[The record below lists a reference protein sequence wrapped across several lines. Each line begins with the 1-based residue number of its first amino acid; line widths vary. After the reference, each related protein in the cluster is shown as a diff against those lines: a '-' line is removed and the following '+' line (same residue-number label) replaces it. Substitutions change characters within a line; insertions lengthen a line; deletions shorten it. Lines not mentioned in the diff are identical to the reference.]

1 MARGDSK
8 RASAYEYNKGLGAYN
23 NSTDVFKWSLV
34 TDTYASINA
43 NATAL
48 AIADVTVVASA
59 GNYVSATT
67 VASTTWAQ
75 LTDTSTLD
83 GADFSFAA
91 DGANPITGKCLVLYN
106 DTSTTDHI
114 VTIVDITTD
123 GTTAADTTQGLTY
136 TVNAAGIC
144 NSQVN
149 V

>member
-8 RASAYEYNKGLGAYN
+8 RASAYEYNKGLGSYN
-23 NSTDVFKWSLV
+23 NSTDVFKWSLI
-34 TDTYASINA
+34 TDTFASVNA

-48 AIADVTVVASA
+48 AMADVTEVATA
-59 GNYVSATT
+59 GNYTAGTT
-67 VASTTWAQ
+67 IASTTWTQ
-75 LTDTSTLD
+75 STDTSTLD

-91 DGANPITGKCLVLYN
+91 DPSNPITGKCVAIYN

-114 VTIVDITTD
+114 VAIVDITTD
-123 GTTAADTTQGLTY
+123 GTTAADTTQGFTY
-136 TVNAAGIC
+136 TINASGIV